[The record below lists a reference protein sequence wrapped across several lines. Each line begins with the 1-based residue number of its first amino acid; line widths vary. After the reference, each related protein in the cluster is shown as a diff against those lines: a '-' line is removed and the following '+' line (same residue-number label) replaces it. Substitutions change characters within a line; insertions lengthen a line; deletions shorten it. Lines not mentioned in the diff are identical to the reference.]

1 MKELKRIERWSDG
14 DFAWDTEIPELIYK
28 KCREFV
34 KSILETE
41 IGEYDLSE
49 VEFIIQGAID
59 MEFNL
64 KRVLRRQ
71 EWKNEQK
78 ENENGS
84 DGTN

>member
-1 MKELKRIERWSDG
+1 MKELKRIERWPDG
-14 DFAWDTEIPELIYK
+14 DFAWDTEIPKLIGT
-28 KCREFV
+28 KCKEFI

-41 IGEYDLSE
+41 IGDYDLSE

-71 EWKNEQK
+71 EWVNEQK
-78 ENENGS
+78 EKKNE
-84 DGTN
+84 

>member
-1 MKELKRIERWSDG
+1 MKELKRIERYPDG
-14 DFAWDTEIPELIYK
+14 DFAWDTEIPKLIAT
-28 KCREFV
+28 KCKEFV

-49 VEFIIQGAID
+49 VEFIIHCAID

-71 EWKNEQK
+71 EWVNEQK
-78 ENENGS
+78 EKKNE
-84 DGTN
+84 

>member
-14 DFAWDTEIPELIYK
+14 DFAYDTEIPKLIGT
-28 KCREFV
+28 KCKEFV

-71 EWKNEQK
+71 EWVNEQK
-78 ENENGS
+78 EDKNE
-84 DGTN
+84 

>member
-14 DFAWDTEIPELIYK
+14 DFAWDTEIPKLIAT
-28 KCREFV
+28 KCNEFV

-41 IGEYDLSE
+41 IGEYDLSD
-49 VEFIIQGAID
+49 VEFIIHGAID

-71 EWKNEQK
+71 ELVNEKK

-84 DGTN
+84 DGKN